1 MLTTLRGIFY
11 SQIPKDF
18 KIKKMMG
25 VEIFDAAEGG
35 SLQTSPV
42 LEWMHAS
49 WAFQGLENLNLRRVD
64 EVLEPGIPIL
74 LWVDRHGFSLIFI
87 EFH

>member
-1 MLTTLRGIFY
+1 
-11 SQIPKDF
+11 
-18 KIKKMMG
+18 MMG

-49 WAFQGLENLNLRRVD
+49 WAFQGPENLNLGRVD
-64 EVLEPGIPIL
+64 EVLEPGNL
-74 LWVDRHGFSLIFI
+74 FFCASLFSFSAGSGGG
-87 EFH
+87 